1 MDETRDLYDNAC
13 VLLALAALFAAT
25 DRIAY
30 RKQIEILLTAI
41 DTTLADP
48 AGGWAEDEHGT
59 LPRRQNPHMHLFEAC
74 LVLATKTRDASHH
87 RRLDGLYTLF
97 LEQFY
102 NRGAGP
108 LCEFFGPA
116 WERGPKL
123 QSERLDPGHMCEW
136 TWLLHRYSDA
146 FGVQTDAMEQQLLDT
161 ARRIGGAGG
170 ILLVDEVSEAGESLA
185 RCRRL
190 WLQAEF
196 LKALV
201 TRFKATGE
209 HRYLGAAD
217 MVAPVLQDVYLSH
230 TPPGTW
236 RDNFDLCG
244 KCIAARIPLEFALS
258 LMDCGRRAS
267 PAVRLRVSPRVRREV
282 GNKVLMSLSQAAN
295 LRGAL
300 EADRTVASVVGGRYR
315 QGARFRDS
323 TAHRPRGP
331 PS

>member
-74 LVLATKTRDASHH
+74 LVLATKTRDASHR
-87 RRLDGLYTLF
+87 RRLDGLYPLF

-116 WERGPKL
+116 WERAPKF

-136 TWLLHRYSDA
+136 TWLCIDIPTLSIQAQITALLKRICRDRGTAVMLVTHDM
-146 FGVQTDAMEQQLLDT
+146 GVIAET
-161 ARRIGGAGG
+161 ADRVAVMYAGRFVEIGPVDDIIRRPQHPYTRGLIGS
-170 ILLVDEVSEAGESLA
+170 IPS
-185 RCRRL
+185 
-190 WLQAEF
+190 
-196 LKALV
+196 LV
-201 TRFKATGE
+201 TRHE
-209 HRYLGAAD
+209 RLVQIDGA
-217 MVAPVLQDVYLSH
+217 MPRLNSM
-230 TPPGTW
+230 PPGCAFHPRCVLADT
-236 RDNFDLCG
+236 RCRTALPPLQKNVSG
-244 KCIAARIPLEFALS
+244 MAACWTLAA
-258 LMDCGRRAS
+258 GN
-267 PAVRLRVSPRVRREV
+267 AVE
-282 GNKVLMSLSQAAN
+282 AA
-295 LRGAL
+295 
-300 EADRTVASVVGGRYR
+300 
-315 QGARFRDS
+315 
-323 TAHRPRGP
+323 
-331 PS
+331 

>member
-13 VLLALAALFAAT
+13 VLLALAALFTAT

-74 LVLATKTRDASHH
+74 LVLATKTRDASHR

-102 NRGAGP
+102 IRGAGP

-116 WERGPKL
+116 WERGPKF

-146 FGVQTDAMEQQLLDT
+146 LD
-161 ARRIGGAGG
+161 
-170 ILLVDEVSEAGESLA
+170 
-185 RCRRL
+185 
-190 WLQAEF
+190 
-196 LKALV
+196 
-201 TRFKATGE
+201 
-209 HRYLGAAD
+209 
-217 MVAPVLQDVYLSH
+217 
-230 TPPGTW
+230 PGTDH
-236 RDNFDLCG
+236 R
-244 KCIAARIPLEFALS
+244 AAETHLP
-258 LMDCGRRAS
+258 
-267 PAVRLRVSPRVRREV
+267 
-282 GNKVLMSLSQAAN
+282 
-295 LRGAL
+295 
-300 EADRTVASVVGGRYR
+300 R
-315 QGARFRDS
+315 QGNRRD
-323 TAHRPRGP
+323 AGYPRHGRDRGNRRPRGGNVCRALRRNRAGR
-331 PS
+331 